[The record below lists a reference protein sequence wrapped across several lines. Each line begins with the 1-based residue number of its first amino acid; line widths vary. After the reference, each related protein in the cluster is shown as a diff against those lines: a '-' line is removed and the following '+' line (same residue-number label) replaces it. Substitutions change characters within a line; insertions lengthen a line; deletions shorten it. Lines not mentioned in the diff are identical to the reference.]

1 MTYRP
6 DPSVGFHMTVSEIE
20 NGYILSVSGGSG
32 APPRNFFCEAEAD
45 IGKRIIALAAERK
58 LKDPDQYELDLE
70 IKAPVFSA
78 TSKARLSDTTG
89 IGNSSR
95 LGAETVPVFP
105 TNTAQL
111 KE

>member
-58 LKDPDQYELDLE
+58 LKDPDQYELDL
-70 IKAPVFSA
+70 
-78 TSKARLSDTTG
+78 G
-89 IGNSSR
+89 
-95 LGAETVPVFP
+95 
-105 TNTAQL
+105 
-111 KE
+111 